1 MVQRKLFV
9 FLLKHLMKKIAS
21 LAIFIFFCKGSLH
34 DAVAKCSRN
43 DPACPAGIAA
53 AVGPV
58 RFFSITAGQ
67 TPNSEL
73 MAPLG
78 SRPHFLL
85 PGGSASRSFNTL
97 HCDLTGA
104 AVPTVQ
110 LLIAV
115 QQ

>member
-1 MVQRKLFV
+1 
-9 FLLKHLMKKIAS
+9 
-21 LAIFIFFCKGSLH
+21 
-34 DAVAKCSRN
+34 
-43 DPACPAGIAA
+43 
-53 AVGPV
+53 
-58 RFFSITAGQ
+58 
-67 TPNSEL
+67 

-85 PGGSASRSFNTL
+85 PGGSASSSFNTL